1 MSQPR
6 MTIIGAGRMGQGL
19 GLALKRRGYKIIL
32 VNRTRKDIIPPLVLH
47 QGSLSEATAEAEL
60 VLIATPDDAIS
71 GVAGELSAE
80 RAISRDQVVLHLSGL
95 LDRTVLL
102 PLEEIGA
109 ACGSFHPVQ
118 SIAEPATAAERLKG
132 AYVGIEGDERALV
145 AAERLANTLR
155 MVPVRIAAE
164 AKPAYHAGA
173 AFVAN
178 YTVALVGVAE
188 RLARSAGVPPD
199 VAARLYLPLLGG
211 AVANLTSLGPAAAL
225 TGAVRRGDVQTI
237 QSHLEALSPEDRELY
252 RTVGRAAVLLAREAG
267 LNDMAAKKVDD
278 ALEGDA

>member
-1 MSQPR
+1 
-6 MTIIGAGRMGQGL
+6 
-19 GLALKRRGYKIIL
+19 
-32 VNRTRKDIIPPLVLH
+32 
-47 QGSLSEATAEAEL
+47 
-60 VLIATPDDAIS
+60 
-71 GVAGELSAE
+71 
-80 RAISRDQVVLHLSGL
+80 
-95 LDRTVLL
+95 
-102 PLEEIGA
+102 
-109 ACGSFHPVQ
+109 
-118 SIAEPATAAERLKG
+118 
-132 AYVGIEGDERALV
+132 
-145 AAERLANTLR
+145 
-155 MVPVRIAAE
+155 
-164 AKPAYHAGA
+164 
-173 AFVAN
+173 
-178 YTVALVGVAE
+178 VALVGVAE